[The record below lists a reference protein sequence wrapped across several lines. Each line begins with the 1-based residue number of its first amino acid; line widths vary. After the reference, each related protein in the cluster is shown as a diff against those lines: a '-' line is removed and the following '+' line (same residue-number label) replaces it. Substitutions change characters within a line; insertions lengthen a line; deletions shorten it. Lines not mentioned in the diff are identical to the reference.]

1 MVYWNV
7 LHGRLL
13 LKVKNMDIYVLIVSG
28 LLLRHLLILNILV
41 KLMKNRIRQFVN
53 VDLNHAVLLGL
64 AALHNAQNASQ
75 RLW

>member
-1 MVYWNV
+1 MVHWNV

-53 VDLNHAVLLGL
+53 VDLNHAVLLRL
-64 AALHNAQNASQ
+64 APLHNAQNASQ